1 MLGEGLT
8 VMCPDGINHLKPNN
22 MDTPLHLS
30 PQLAGRKTVF
40 ENRRI
45 LRYLRIAGRVARANR
60 KQFDAPDDEDRGEEG
75 CPNSEPQVQTRLDRT
90 ACSAGWFNQE

>member
-1 MLGEGLT
+1 MST
-8 VMCPDGINHLKPNN
+8 SKNPKPK
-22 MDTPLHLS
+22 
-30 PQLAGRKTVF
+30 LAGRRGVF

-45 LRYLRIAGRVARANR
+45 RDVSEDRRERL
-60 KQFDAPDDEDRGEEG
+60 DAPDDEDRGEEG